1 MFVMG
6 YKSVM
11 LLHLTNCSVL
21 EVGCKVLCYKH
32 TKYLTTKMGAKR
44 SLFSKIVSK
53 QKCPFRWSASL
64 LASNDYSVF

>member
-21 EVGCKVLCYKH
+21 EVRCKVLCNKH
-32 TKYLTTKMGAKR
+32 TKHLTTKMGAKR
-44 SLFSKIVSK
+44 SLSSKIVSN
-53 QKCPFRWSASL
+53 QKCPFR
-64 LASNDYSVF
+64 